1 MHIYLMDIL
10 KIPIAKSKHYESHR
24 CWDDIFDV
32 IMNAKH
38 LVYIIGYSV
47 YTEIKL
53 VRDSKRSK
61 PEGDIKL
68 GDLLK
73 RKASEN
79 VRVNVLIWDDRTSV
93 GSLKKDGLMA
103 THDEETEKFFEDN
116 DANCMLC
123 HRDRDLSGSIV
134 QDLQI
139 TTMFTHHQKIV
150 VVDAAM
156 PNGDTNRK

>member
-1 MHIYLMDIL
+1 MHIYLMDIP
-10 KIPIAKSKHYESHR
+10 KIPLAGSKHYESHR
-24 CWDDIFDV
+24 CWEDIFDA

-38 LVYIIGYSV
+38 LVYIAGCSV

-61 PEGDIKL
+61 PGGDTKL

-73 RKASEN
+73 KKASES
-79 VRVNVLIWDDRTSV
+79 VRVHVLIWDDRTSV

-103 THDEETEKFFEDN
+103 THDEETKKFFEDN

-123 HRDRDLSGSIV
+123 HRDLSGSIV

-150 VVDAAM
+150 VLDAAM

>member
-1 MHIYLMDIL
+1 MHIYLTDIP
-10 KIPIAKSKHYESHR
+10 KIPLAGSKHYESHR
-24 CWDDIFDV
+24 CREDIFDA

-38 LVYIIGYSV
+38 LVYIAGCSV
-47 YTEIKL
+47 HTEIKL

-61 PEGDIKL
+61 PGEDTKL

-73 RKASEN
+73 KKASES

-123 HRDRDLSGSIV
+123 HRDLSESIV

-139 TTMFTHHQKIV
+139 TTMFTH
-150 VVDAAM
+150 
-156 PNGDTNRK
+156 R